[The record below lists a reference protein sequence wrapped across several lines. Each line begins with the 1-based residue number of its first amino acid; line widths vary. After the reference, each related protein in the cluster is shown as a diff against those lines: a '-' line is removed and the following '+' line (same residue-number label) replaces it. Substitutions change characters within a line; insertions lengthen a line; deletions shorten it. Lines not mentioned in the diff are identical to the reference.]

1 MFQLLLVGSLLS
13 PLLAARDAQACGGFF
28 HEPGVLAE
36 SQSFEAIFEAGDGQV
51 RADYRVLY
59 QGDAADFGWVLP
71 FPGAFVSLADGSS
84 TAFDA
89 LREGTAPDEDLEAP
103 REPAC
108 GNSKG
113 LRNDAGGLTDT
124 GGAEVVAEG
133 FTGTYDYV
141 VLEADSAQALV
152 DWLEEHGWDLG
163 GTTSAV
169 DGYVAD
175 GVWRFLAIALG
186 VTDGEEQTASR
197 ELPPISLVYEGDSLI
212 YPARMA
218 RSGLTTATH
227 TTLYVKGDQRAR
239 ISAGWTE
246 SDVDLLWDDGEDPD
260 YLRYS
265 AWPEA
270 LAELGGDGTFGVVYA
285 DEWEGGWVTRFETIA
300 DPEFYESDVSFA
312 LDAGTD
318 APVHTL
324 ISNRGGCNAPEGVA
338 LIWLGPGLWFL
349 ALRRRR
355 STAGSRR

>member
-1 MFQLLLVGSLLS
+1 MFQLFVVGSLLN
-13 PLLAARDAQACGGFF
+13 PLWGARDARACGGFF

-59 QGDAADFGWVLP
+59 SGDAADFGWVLP

-84 TAFDA
+84 SAFDA
-89 LREGTAPDEDLEAP
+89 LRDGTAPDEDLVEP
-103 REPAC
+103 REPVC

-113 LRNDAGGLTDT
+113 LRNDAGGLGDT
-124 GGAEVVAEG
+124 GAGVDVVAEG
-133 FTGTYDYV
+133 FTGSYDYV

-152 DWLEEHGWDLG
+152 DWLESRGWDLG

-175 GVWRFLAIALG
+175 GVWRFLAIELA
-186 VTDGEEQTASR
+186 VADGEEQTDAR

-246 SDVDLLWDDGEDPD
+246 SDVELIWDDGEDPD

-270 LAELGGDGTFGVVYA
+270 LAELGGDGSFGVIYA
-285 DEWEGGWVTRFETIA
+285 GEWEDGWITRFETIA
-300 DPEFYESDVSFA
+300 DPEFYDNDVTFL

-318 APVHTL
+318 ATVRTL
-324 ISNRGGCNAPEGVA
+324 ISNRSGCNAPEGAA
-338 LIWLGPGLWFL
+338 LLWLGPGLCFL
-349 ALRRRR
+349 GLRRRR
-355 STAGSRR
+355 RGQP